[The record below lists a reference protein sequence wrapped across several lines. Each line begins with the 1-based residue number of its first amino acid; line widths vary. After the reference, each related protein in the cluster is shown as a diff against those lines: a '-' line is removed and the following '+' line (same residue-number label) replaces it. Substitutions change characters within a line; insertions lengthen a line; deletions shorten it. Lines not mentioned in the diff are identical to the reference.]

1 MAERPPFLD
10 KPYSAYHY
18 RDVPQEDT
26 EITRVGPGTP
36 CGEYFRR
43 FWHPVG
49 FSNELTDLPKRI
61 KILGEDLVL
70 FRDQSGR
77 VGLLQLHC
85 SHRGTSLEY
94 GRIAKQGI
102 ICCYHGWH
110 FDIDGRIIDTPGE
123 PPTTTI
129 KNRVHHGAYPTHEY
143 NGLVFA
149 YMGPPEK
156 KPPFPIFDTFV
167 LPNYHLTP
175 TIKNILP
182 CNWLQMKEN
191 SMDPV
196 HTVYLHTVV
205 TGIQF
210 TEAFGE
216 VGNLDWMKSPAGMV
230 YMHTRRVGDNVW
242 VHMNDYLPPNIHQF
256 CATWE
261 DGKLEKKFQRP
272 MITLWNVPI
281 DDSNTMN
288 LGFRHIN
295 DAITEEEQARINAQK
310 NSLTG
315 EGFGQNGNR
324 PYEER
329 QRIPGDYDAQVGQR
343 PIAVHALE
351 HLGTTDR
358 GVVMLRRIVREGV
371 RAVQRGEDPEFL
383 HREEGKIIPTYSN
396 DTITRIPKPA
406 TEEEEKRLLHM
417 MGRKV
422 AEEIMAL
429 GGKSEK
435 ALEPA

>member
-1 MAERPPFLD
+1 MPERPPYLD
-10 KPYSAYHY
+10 KPYSAYYY

-26 EITRVGPGTP
+26 ELTHVGPGTP

-49 FSNELTDLPKRI
+49 FSRELTDLPRRI

-70 FRDQSGR
+70 FRDLSGR

-85 SHRGTSLEY
+85 SHRGTSLEF
-94 GRIAKQGI
+94 GRLAKQGI

-123 PPTTTI
+123 PPQTTI
-129 KNRVHHGAYPTHEY
+129 KNRVHHGAYPVHEY
-143 NGLVFA
+143 GGLVFA

-156 KPPFPIFDTFV
+156 KPPFPIFDTYV
-167 LPNYHLTP
+167 LPNHRLAP
-175 TIKNILP
+175 TVKNILP

-191 SMDPV
+191 CMDPV

-205 TGIQF
+205 TGVQF

-216 VGNLDWMKSPAGMV
+216 VGNVDWMKSPAGMV
-230 YMHTRRVGDNVW
+230 YMHTRRVGDNIW

-281 DDSNTMN
+281 DDTNTMN

-295 DAITEEEQARINAQK
+295 EAITQEELDRMNAQK

-358 GVVMLRRIVREGV
+358 GVVMLRRIVREGI
-371 RAVQRGEDPEFL
+371 RAVQSGEDPEFL
-383 HREEGKIIPTYSN
+383 HREEGQVIPTYSN
-396 DTITRIPKPA
+396 DTIIRLPKPDSYEA
-406 TEEEEKRLLHM
+406 EKRFLYET
-417 MGRKV
+417 GRKV

-429 GGKSEK
+429 GAKLEKS
-435 ALEPA
+435 LERV

>member
-1 MAERPPFLD
+1 MPERPPYLE
-10 KPYSAYHY
+10 KPYSAYYY

-26 EITRVGPGTP
+26 ELTHVGPGTP

-49 FSNELTDLPKRI
+49 FSSELTDLPRRI

-70 FRDQSGR
+70 FRDLSGR

-85 SHRGTSLEY
+85 SHRGTSLEF
-94 GRIAKQGI
+94 GRLAKQGI

-110 FDIDGRIIDTPGE
+110 FDIDGRIIETPGE
-123 PPTTTI
+123 PPQATI
-129 KNRVHHGAYPTHEY
+129 KNRLHHGAYPTHEY
-143 NGLVFA
+143 EGLVFA

-167 LPNYHLTP
+167 LPNYRLAP
-175 TIKNILP
+175 TVKNILP

-191 SMDPV
+191 CMDPV

-216 VGNLDWMKSPAGMV
+216 VGNVDWMKSPAGMV
-230 YMHTRRVGDNVW
+230 YMHTRRVGENVW

-261 DGKLEKKFQRP
+261 DGKLEKKFQRA

-281 DDSNTMN
+281 DDTSTMN

-295 DAITEEEQARINAQK
+295 EAITEEEQARINAQK

-343 PIAVHALE
+343 PIALHALE

-358 GVVMLRRIVREGV
+358 GVVMLRRIVREGI
-371 RAVQRGEDPEFL
+371 RAVQKGEDPEFL
-383 HREEGKIIPTYSN
+383 HREEGRVIPTYSN
-396 DTITRIPKPA
+396 DTIIRIPKPGTDEA
-406 TEEEEKRLLHM
+406 EKHLLQET
-417 MGRKV
+417 GRKV

-429 GGKSEK
+429 GAKLEKS
-435 ALEPA
+435 LERV

>member
-1 MAERPPFLD
+1 MSERPAYLE
-10 KPYSAYHY
+10 KPYSAYY
-18 RDVPQEDT
+18 YSDVPQEDT
-26 EITRVGPGTP
+26 ELTHVGPRTP

-49 FSNELTDLPKRI
+49 ISSELTDLPKRI

-70 FRDQSGR
+70 FRDLSGR

-94 GRIAKQGI
+94 GRLCKQGI
-102 ICCYHGWH
+102 MCCYHGWH
-110 FDIDGRIIDTPGE
+110 FDIDGKILDTPGE
-123 PPTTTI
+123 PPQSTI

-143 NGLVFA
+143 GGLVFA
-149 YMGPPEK
+149 YMGPPDK
-156 KPPFPIFDTFV
+156 KPPFPIFDTYV
-167 LPNYHLTP
+167 LPNYRLVP
-175 TIKNILP
+175 TFRNILP

-205 TGIQF
+205 TGVQF

-216 VGNLDWMKSPAGMV
+216 VGSIDWMRSPAGMV
-230 YMHTRRVGDNVW
+230 YMHTRRVGENVW

-281 DDSNTMN
+281 DDTSTLN

-295 DAITEEEQARINAQK
+295 DAMTDEERGRIKVQQ

-329 QRIPGDYDAQVGQR
+329 QRVPGDYDAQVGQR
-343 PIAVHALE
+343 PIAVHSLE

-371 RAVQRGEDPEFL
+371 RAVAKGDDPEFL
-383 HREEGKIIPTYSN
+383 HREEGRVIPTYSN
-396 DTITRIPKPA
+396 DTIVRLPKVGS
-406 TEEEEKRLLHM
+406 EEADNRLLHDT
-417 MGRKV
+417 GRKV
-422 AEEIMAL
+422 AEEIIGL
-429 GGKSEK
+429 GADCKK
-435 ALEPA
+435 TLERV

>member
-1 MAERPPFLD
+1 MPERPPNLE
-10 KPYSAYHY
+10 KPYSAYYY
-18 RDVPQEDT
+18 RDVPQENT
-26 EITRVGPGTP
+26 ELTHVGPGTP

-49 FSNELTDLPKRI
+49 FSSELTDLPRRI

-70 FRDQSGR
+70 FRDLSGR
-77 VGLLQLHC
+77 AGLLQLHC
-85 SHRGTSLEY
+85 SHRGASLEF

-123 PPTTTI
+123 PPEAII
-129 KNRVHHGAYPTHEY
+129 KDRVHHGAYPTHEY
-143 NGLVFA
+143 GGLVFA

-167 LPNYHLTP
+167 LPNYRLAP

-230 YMHTRRVGDNVW
+230 YMHTRRVEENVW
-242 VHMNDYLPPNIHQF
+242 VHMSDYLPPNIHQF

-281 DDSNTMN
+281 DNTSTMN

-295 DAITEEEQARINAQK
+295 EAITQEEQDRINAQK

-383 HREEGKIIPTYSN
+383 HREEGRIIPTYSN
-396 DTITRIPKPA
+396 DTIIRLPKPA
-406 TEEEEKRLLHM
+406 TDEAEKLLLRET
-417 MGRKV
+417 GRKV

-429 GGKSEK
+429 GLEREK
-435 ALEPA
+435 TLERV